1 MKKITIFLLI
11 IMILLATVSTV
22 VHVYVNAYGKDILA
36 NAIKSNLGVEAEI
49 KELSLRF
56 PFELQIKELEFGDIY
71 VGSIEASL
79 VGFNPFILQCILSEV
94 LAENIE
100 VQLRRNESG
109 LVFEPFVGKEVDAR
123 RKVAQEKEKAKE
135 PPHIKKMPLSV
146 RVAKLELNNIL
157 VEFIDLTKE
166 EPKKIKA
173 YDITTRFRDFVYPQ
187 LSKFYVYF
195 DASLETEYATME
207 DSIQADGWMD
217 YSNKNMDLDINAG
230 GISYW
235 AFTDYYPPFW
245 KPDSLGIKK
254 AFLSLESNFNSK
266 DNDLTVDLVF
276 SVDEVE
282 YMGVEYLEDPSR
294 MYTIRTI
301 LEFLKGDRAK
311 PVFSTTLKTKMDP
324 FKLDVEV
331 LQKSFEDAVK
341 GARFDYMGEVIKKVK
356 EGAEGTRKIII
367 EAPVEGVK
375 SVVDAVKGIIGI
387 ITKPKETEKQE
398 PSQN

>member
-1 MKKITIFLLI
+1 MVLF
-11 IMILLATVSTV
+11 ATVSIAL
-22 VHVYVNAYGKDILA
+22 HAYVNTYGKDIFA
-36 NAIKSNLGVEAEI
+36 NAIKSNLGVEAEV
-49 KELSLRF
+49 KELSLKF
-56 PFELQIKELEFGDIY
+56 PFELQIKELKFGDIS
-71 VGSIEASL
+71 VGSLKASL
-79 VGFNPFILQCILSEV
+79 VGFNPFILQFILSELLV
-94 LAENIE
+94 EDVELRFKRDKSGIVFSPFIGEEAEAERKI
-100 VQLRRNESG
+100 V
-109 LVFEPFVGKEVDAR
+109 KE
-123 RKVAQEKEKAKE
+123 EEKAKE
-135 PPHIKKMPLSV
+135 PSAVKKLPLSFRIKKLG
-146 RVAKLELNNIL
+146 LENVL
-157 VEFIDLTKE
+157 VEFNDLTKD

-173 YDITTRFRDFVYPQ
+173 YDIAIRFRDFVYPQ
-187 LSKFYVYF
+187 LSKFYVHF

-207 DSIQADGWMD
+207 DSIQGDGWMD

-254 AFLSLESNFNSK
+254 AFLSLESNFNAK
-266 DNDLTVDLVF
+266 DNELAVDLAF

-282 YMGVEYLEDPSR
+282 YMGPEYLEDPSR

-301 LEFLKGDRAK
+301 LEFLKGDRTK

-324 FKLDVEV
+324 FKLDAEV
-331 LQKSFEDAVK
+331 LQNSFEDAVK

-387 ITKPKETEKQE
+387 ITEPKKTEEKS
-398 PSQN
+398 PQN